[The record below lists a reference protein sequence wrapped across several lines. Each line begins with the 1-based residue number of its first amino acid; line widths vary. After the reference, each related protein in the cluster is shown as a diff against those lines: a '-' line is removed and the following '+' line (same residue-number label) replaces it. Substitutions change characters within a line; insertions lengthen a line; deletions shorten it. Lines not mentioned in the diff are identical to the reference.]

1 MFFFFSFSL
10 PIETVSSSSQTKIR
24 RRIKERRRKKER
36 LRGDWSG
43 LESGAGESSFFL
55 VALVLVAVVRLAAG
69 DFFGGVFL
77 GVADLEAESAF
88 RVLMIDRMKVK
99 FPVSNSLKTSNFSNR
114 IAGTIQSSLLTL
126 ILHCNFFVFF
136 FNSFSL

>member
-1 MFFFFSFSL
+1 M
-10 PIETVSSSSQTKIR
+10 
-24 RRIKERRRKKER
+24 
-36 LRGDWSG
+36 
-43 LESGAGESSFFL
+43 
-55 VALVLVAVVRLAAG
+55 ALVLVAVVRFAAG
-69 DFFGGVFL
+69 DFLGGGGVFL